1 MKTRQILKRK
11 PLRIAS
17 IVMLVAMVSFI
28 GFNEYALAEDH
39 EVAEEEAAEATGINT
54 EQAATVLLLGI
65 GAGVLTAYQGY
76 RTTKADWDTLKF
88 FDGVIMSVLGSVPLA
103 IAAAATGAQL
113 DMFGYILIFFAALGI
128 GNQITKTRK
137 KTVPSN
143 TE

>member
-1 MKTRQILKRK
+1 MKTKELLTRK

-17 IVMLVAMVSFI
+17 IVMLVAMVSFV
-28 GFNEYALAEDH
+28 GFNEFAIAEEH
-39 EVAEEEAAEATGINT
+39 EEAAEALINS

-76 RTTKADWDTLKF
+76 RTTKAEWDTLKF

-103 IAAAATGAQL
+103 IAAAATGATL
-113 DMFGYILIFFAALGI
+113 DLFGYVLIFFAALGI

-143 TE
+143 ETT

>member
-1 MKTRQILKRK
+1 MKTKEILTRK

-39 EVAEEEAAEATGINT
+39 EVTEETEEAAGINT
-54 EQAATVLLLGI
+54 EQAASVLLLGI

>member
-1 MKTRQILKRK
+1 MKTEQILKRK

-17 IVMLVAMVSFI
+17 ILMLVGMIAFMSY
-28 GFNEYALAEDH
+28 EYAIAEEH
-39 EVAEEEAAEATGINT
+39 EEEAEPLIDTDQATMVI
-54 EQAATVLLLGI
+54 LLGVS
-65 GAGVLTAYQGY
+65 AGVLAAYQGY

-103 IAAAATGAQL
+103 ITAAATGATL
-113 DMFGYILIFFAALGI
+113 DLFGYVLIFFAALGI